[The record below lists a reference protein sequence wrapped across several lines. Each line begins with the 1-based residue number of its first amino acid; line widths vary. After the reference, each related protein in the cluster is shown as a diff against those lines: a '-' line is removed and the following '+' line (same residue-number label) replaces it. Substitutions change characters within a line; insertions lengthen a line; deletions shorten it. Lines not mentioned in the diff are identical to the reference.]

1 MMTEICI
8 NTEVVVSMKKKI
20 TALLLALTF
29 VFLMGCGSEKTTEVK
44 DVNFYDLRTAMLNAT
59 DKLPEMQTASSADD
73 NAAELLAYVSDID
86 YEKVSNFFVS
96 YSKEGL
102 ADEIVVISV
111 KDEADVHVAKESL
124 QKHLEHRKN
133 LFANYAVEQASR
145 LDSAVLKVSGRYVV
159 LIIADEYSKIEKAF
173 DDMLKAN

>member
-1 MMTEICI
+1 
-8 NTEVVVSMKKKI
+8 MKKRI
-20 TALLLALTF
+20 AALLLALTV
-29 VFLMGCGSEKTTEVK
+29 VFLMGCGGEKKEEVK

-59 DKLPEMQTASSADD
+59 DKLPEMQTASSVDD
-73 NAAELLAYVSDID
+73 NASELLAYVSDID

-111 KDEADVHVAKESL
+111 KDEADAKEAKDSL

-133 LFANYAVEQASR
+133 LFANYAIEQASR
-145 LDSAVLKVSGRYVV
+145 LDSAILKVSGRYVV
-159 LIIADEYSKIEKAF
+159 LIIADEYSKIDKAF
-173 DDMLKAN
+173 DDMLKEN

>member
-1 MMTEICI
+1 
-8 NTEVVVSMKKKI
+8 MKKRI
-20 TALLLALTF
+20 TALLLAFTV
-29 VFLMGCGSEKTTEVK
+29 VFLMGCGGEKKEEVK
-44 DVNFYDLRTAMLNAT
+44 DVNFYDLRTTMLGAT

-111 KDEADVHVAKESL
+111 KDEADVKEAKESL

-133 LFANYAVEQASR
+133 LFANYAIEQASR

-159 LIIADEYSKIEKAF
+159 LIIADDYTKIEKAF
-173 DDMLKAN
+173 DDMLKEN

>member
-1 MMTEICI
+1 
-8 NTEVVVSMKKKI
+8 MKKRI
-20 TALLLALTF
+20 AALLLALTV
-29 VFLMGCGSEKTTEVK
+29 VFLMGCGGEKKEEVK

-59 DKLPEMQTASSADD
+59 DKLPEMQTASSVDD
-73 NAAELLAYVSDID
+73 NASELLAYVSDID

-111 KDEADVHVAKESL
+111 KDEADVKEAKDSL

-133 LFANYAVEQASR
+133 LFANYAIEQASR
-145 LDSAVLKVSGRYVV
+145 LDSAILKVSGRYVV
-159 LIIADEYSKIEKAF
+159 LIIADENSKIDKAF
-173 DDMLKAN
+173 DDMLKEN